1 MIYILVVRLPLG
13 DANLY
18 NQPKVSNFIPRR
30 FVLNLECLFVATL
43 NCGLH
48 KNIFFIPLAHDY
60 AFNYLLLRLLL
71 RRIPILP
78 IGYCRYR
85 FNLNLL

>member
-1 MIYILVVRLPLG
+1 MNPINWQE
-13 DANLY
+13 DLY
-18 NQPKVSNFIPRR
+18 SIWNVAFGY
-30 FVLNLECLFVATL
+30 LNYT
-43 NCGLH
+43 GLH
-48 KNIFFIPLAHDY
+48 KNFFFIPLGHDY

-71 RRIPILP
+71 RRISILP